1 MEIRTGKAVLNKS
14 AIGKVWLY
22 RKNRP
27 DIEKRIV
34 GDAAQE
40 LARFEKAQKRAADD
54 LNSLYEKALKE
65 IGEEEAAIFEA
76 HLMMM
81 EDDDF
86 AGEIKNLIT
95 AEGVNA
101 EYAVSQVSC
110 LLQREFEGMEG
121 DYMRARAL
129 DIADISE
136 RLISALGER
145 DWEIDFP
152 EDQRIVISEDLA
164 PSETLRMDKNRIL
177 GFIIKNGSLNSHTAI
192 LARTMGIPAL
202 MGVEISEEWNGRLA
216 AIDGEKG
223 LVCIDP
229 DPEQTAAIRRQIGR
243 EEEGELLLNEFRGK
257 ETVTRDGKTIR
268 LYTNIAGEGD
278 LDSACKSDAGGIGLF
293 RSEFLYLQNSDY
305 PTEEE
310 QFRTYKN
317 VLEKM
322 GNREVIIRTMDIG
335 ADKRI
340 PYFGLPEEENPALG
354 FRGIRICLERREIFK
369 TQMRALLRAGLY
381 GSLSVMYPM
390 ITSVREVHEVRGIVE
405 AAKKELSQENM
416 GFGTIR
422 HGIMIETPAAVMIS
436 GELAREVDFFSIGT
450 NDLTQYTLAI
460 DRQNDKLD
468 RFYDP
473 YHPAVFRMIK
483 IVCENAHKNGIW
495 AGICGELAADP
506 EATEQ
511 LIAAGIDELS
521 VAPSAVLA
529 IRKKIASVSS
539 AGRDAFN

>member
-1 MEIRTGKAVLNKS
+1 MEIRTGKAVVNKS
-14 AIGKVWLY
+14 AIGRVWLY

-27 DIEKRIV
+27 DIKKRSVDDI
-34 GDAAQE
+34 ALE
-40 LARFEKAQKRAADD
+40 LARFEKAQKKAADY

-95 AEGVNA
+95 AECVNA
-101 EYAVSQVSC
+101 EYAVSHVSC
-110 LLQREFEGMEG
+110 LLQREFEDMEG

-129 DIADISE
+129 DIRDISE
-136 RLISALGER
+136 RLISALGDGE
-145 DWEIDFP
+145 WEIDFP
-152 EDQRIVISEDLA
+152 EEQRIVISEDLA
-164 PSETLRMDKNRIL
+164 PSETLRMDKNKIL

-192 LARTMGIPAL
+192 LARTMGVPAL
-202 MGVEISEEWNGRLA
+202 MGVEISEEWDGCLA

-229 DPEQTAAIRRQIGR
+229 EPEQVAAIRRQISR
-243 EEEGELLLNEFRGK
+243 EEEEEILLKDYKGK
-257 ETVTRDGKTIR
+257 ETVTQDGKKIK
-268 LYTNIAGEGD
+268 LYTNIAGEED
-278 LDSACKSDAGGIGLF
+278 MDSACKSDAEGIGLL

-310 QFRTYKN
+310 QFLTYKN
-317 VLEKM
+317 VLERM
-322 GNREVIIRTMDIG
+322 ENQDVIIRTMDIG
-335 ADKRI
+335 ADKKI
-340 PYFGLPEEENPALG
+340 SYFGLPEEENPALG

-390 ITSVREVHEVRGIVE
+390 ITSVREVREIREIVE
-405 AAKKELSQENM
+405 EAEKELSQKNLRY
-416 GFGTIR
+416 GKIK

-436 GELAREVDFFSIGT
+436 DELAREVDFFSIGT

-483 IVCENAHKNGIW
+483 LVCENAHKNGIW

-506 EATEQ
+506 GATEQ

-521 VAPSAVLA
+521 VAPSSVLA

-539 AGRDAFN
+539 AVRDGF

>member
-14 AIGKVWLY
+14 AIGKIWLY
-22 RKNRP
+22 RKKGP
-27 DIEKRIV
+27 DIEKQCI
-34 GDAAQE
+34 GDTALE
-40 LARFEKAQKRAADD
+40 LARFEKAQKKAADY
-54 LNSLYEKALKE
+54 LYSLHEKALKE

-86 AGEIKNLIT
+86 AGEIKKLIT

-101 EYAVSQVSC
+101 EYAVSHVSS
-110 LLQREFEGMEG
+110 LLQREFEEMEG

-129 DIADISE
+129 DIRDISE
-136 RLISALGER
+136 RLILALGDGE
-145 DWEIDFP
+145 WEIEFP
-152 EDQRIVISEDLA
+152 EDQRIVISEDLS
-164 PSETLRMDKNRIL
+164 PSETLRMDKNKIL

-192 LARTMGIPAL
+192 LARTMGVPAL
-202 MGVEISEEWNGRLA
+202 MGVEISEDWNGRLA

-229 DPEQTAAIRRQIGR
+229 EPEQAAAIRRQISR
-243 EEEGELLLNEFRGK
+243 EEEEKILLKEYRGK
-257 ETVTRDGKTIR
+257 ETVTQDGKKIR

-278 LDSACKSDAGGIGLF
+278 MDSACKSDAEGIGLF

-310 QFRTYKN
+310 QFLSYKN
-317 VLEKM
+317 VLERM

-335 ADKRI
+335 ADKKI
-340 PYFGLPEEENPALG
+340 SYFGLPEEENPALG

-369 TQMRALLRAGLY
+369 TQVRALLRAAPY
-381 GSLSVMYPM
+381 GSLLVMYPM
-390 ITSVREVHEVRGIVE
+390 ITSVREVREIRGIVE
-405 AAKKELSQENM
+405 EVKKELSQQNQSY
-416 GFGTIR
+416 GKIKQ
-422 HGIMIETPAAVMIS
+422 GIMIETPAAVMIS
-436 GELAREVDFFSIGT
+436 DELAREVDFFSIGT
-450 NDLTQYTLAI
+450 NDLTQYTLAV

-473 YHPAVFRMIK
+473 YHPAVFKMIK

-495 AGICGELAADP
+495 AGLCGELAADP
-506 EATEQ
+506 AATEQ

-529 IRKKIASVSS
+529 LRKKIASISL
-539 AGRDAFN
+539 A

>member
-14 AIGKVWLY
+14 AIGRVWLY
-22 RKNRP
+22 RKNRLY
-27 DIEKRIV
+27 IEKQSV
-34 GDAAQE
+34 SDTAQE
-40 LARFEKAQKRAADD
+40 LLRFEKAQKQAADS
-54 LNSLYEKALKE
+54 LNSLYKKALKE

-86 AGEIKNLIT
+86 AGEIKNLIS

-110 LLQREFEGMEG
+110 QLQHEFEDMEG
-121 DYMRARAL
+121 EYMRARAL
-129 DIADISE
+129 DIRDISE
-136 RLISALGER
+136 RLISALGGG

-164 PSETLRMDKNRIL
+164 PSETLRMDKNKIL

-192 LARTMGIPAL
+192 LARTMGVPAL
-202 MGVEISEEWNGRLA
+202 MGVEISEDWNGRLA

-229 DPEQTAAIRRQIGR
+229 DPEQAAVIRRQISR
-243 EEEGELLLNEFRGK
+243 EEEEEILLNEYRGK
-257 ETVTRDGKTIR
+257 ETVTRDGKKIR
-268 LYTNIAGEGD
+268 LYANIAGEGD

-293 RSEFLYLQNSDY
+293 RSEFLYLQRSDY

-310 QFRTYKN
+310 QFLTYKN
-317 VLEKM
+317 VLERM
-322 GNREVIIRTMDIG
+322 GNQEVIIRTMDIG
-335 ADKRI
+335 ADKKI
-340 PYFGLPEEENPALG
+340 PYFRLPEEENPALG
-354 FRGIRICLERREIFK
+354 LRGIRICLERREIFK
-369 TQMRALLRAGLY
+369 TQMKALLRAAPY

-390 ITSVREVHEVRGIVE
+390 ITSVREIREIREIVE
-405 AAKKELSQENM
+405 EVKRELSQQKQSYGE
-416 GFGTIR
+416 IKQ
-422 HGIMIETPAAVMIS
+422 GIMIETPAAVMIS
-436 GELAREVDFFSIGT
+436 DELAREVDFFSIGT
-450 NDLTQYTLAI
+450 NDLTQYTLAV
-460 DRQNDKLD
+460 DRRNDKLD

-473 YHPAVFRMIK
+473 YHPAVFKMIK
-483 IVCENAHKNGIW
+483 IVCDNAHQNRIW
-495 AGICGELAADP
+495 AGICGELASDP
-506 EATEQ
+506 VATDR

-529 IRKKIASVSS
+529 IRKKITSVSL
-539 AGRDAFN
+539 AEKDAF